1 MQTRS
6 MDELFTIQRSI
17 GEIAGVMSLTSE
29 KEPTT
34 FDISA
39 DMIEQ
44 AEEEEEQK
52 EAPQLDEN
60 GEPIPKEEENQNAEE
75 QKAPAFNPKRYKW
88 TMTNGMS
95 KNLPQLLRDVVTE
108 SWSFD
113 DKNWKTLGCNSHAD
127 AAVKS
132 LDEFCSKV

>member
-29 KEPTT
+29 KQPTT

-52 EAPQLDEN
+52 EAPQLDDDGN
-60 GEPIPKEEENQNAEE
+60 PIP
-75 QKAPAFNPKRYKW
+75 
-88 TMTNGMS
+88 
-95 KNLPQLLRDVVTE
+95 
-108 SWSFD
+108 
-113 DKNWKTLGCNSHAD
+113 
-127 AAVKS
+127 
-132 LDEFCSKV
+132 